1 MYSLEFEGDKKF
13 LRDFGIW
20 CKVFERDTTAYDS
33 CVKEVTPEA
42 ALTDMNEK
50 LKAFLDTENKGD
62 TFVPYA
68 TVDNQTLANY
78 CQVRFDDSELNI
90 HNKFICLDLIS

>member
-20 CKVFERDTTAYDS
+20 CKVYVRDTTAYDS

-42 ALTDMNEK
+42 ALTDMNDK
-50 LKAFLDTENKGD
+50 LKAYLDTENKGD
-62 TFVPYA
+62 TFVQYA
-68 TVDNQTLANY
+68 TVDN
-78 CQVRFDDSELNI
+78 
-90 HNKFICLDLIS
+90 